1 MEAQNPPKQSSL
13 ALRPKIKAA
22 LRQRFTKRGHTPAQ
36 APPQDQEAAQPSR
49 QESKPAAT
57 QFHCFPDLPTEL
69 RVMIWAEA
77 TRYKRYVVLDP
88 PNNSAIAC
96 ARLARRHRT
105 YPKPGY
111 AGERRPMWTTRTPP
125 PALLA
130 VSREAREVAL
140 RTWQLAF
147 GLHDLFPAAVVRR
160 PFFFFFETLSVV
172 CVWRS
177 CPDGPG
183 RFSQLLRPSLCFS
196 SLLSLSRPPPT
207 AIEALR

>member
-1 MEAQNPPKQSSL
+1 MEAQNPSKQSSL

-22 LRQRFTKRGHTPAQ
+22 LRQRFTKRGDAPAQ
-36 APPQDQEAAQPSR
+36 APSQDQEPAQHTQ
-49 QESKPAAT
+49 QEDKPAAT
-57 QFHCFPDLPTEL
+57 QFHLFPDLPTEL

-125 PALLA
+125 PALLS

-147 GLHDLFPAAVVRR
+147 GWHDVFPAAVVRR
-160 PFFFFFETLSVV
+160 PFFFFFRDFV
-172 CVWRS
+172 CRLCVALV
-177 CPDGPG
+177 PG
-183 RFSQLLRPSLCFS
+183 RVGTAFSASETFAVFFLFAFTTPS
-196 SLLSLSRPPPT
+196 PT
-207 AIEALR
+207 QQRSKP